1 MYDYLF
7 RFILLGDSYSGKTA
21 FTQKITRGLY
31 TNQYEPTIGV
41 DYATKS
47 IIVNNNSYIKCQI
60 WDTAGQIRYA
70 PLLTNYY
77 KDIAGVII
85 MFDITRRKTFT
96 NLNFWI
102 KQLKENGPDNVSVIL
117 VGNKS
122 DLENKRYVT
131 KQEAELFAKNNN
143 FFYTE
148 TSVKKNDV
156 SNILY
161 ILCDDIL
168 KDIDNR
174 TTGIVLNKKEII
186 TNINQKTEKEKNTCC
201 IIL

>member
-7 RFILLGDSYSGKTA
+7 RFILLGDSYCGKTA

-60 WDTAGQIRYA
+60 WDTAGQTRYA

-77 KDIAGVII
+77 RDIAGVII
-85 MFDITRRKTFT
+85 MFDVTRRKTFT

-168 KDIDNR
+168 KDVDNR